1 VLAGKEEEKFIEG
14 NDDEPYVAPVL
25 KDDGLNWMQRGW
37 RRNYDSLTDPDRLTM
52 LVDET
57 FALYLHRVSQKLN
70 AHFYK
75 TVVTFVIHFRECLNE
90 IGW

>member
-1 VLAGKEEEKFIEG
+1 MQFSRKDKSVYQKVNTKTVAPRKEEEKDVL
-14 NDDEPYVAPVL
+14 DDEPYIAPVL

-37 RRNYDSLTDPDRLTM
+37 RRNYDNLTDPDRLTM

-70 AHFYK
+70 A
-75 TVVTFVIHFRECLNE
+75 
-90 IGW
+90 